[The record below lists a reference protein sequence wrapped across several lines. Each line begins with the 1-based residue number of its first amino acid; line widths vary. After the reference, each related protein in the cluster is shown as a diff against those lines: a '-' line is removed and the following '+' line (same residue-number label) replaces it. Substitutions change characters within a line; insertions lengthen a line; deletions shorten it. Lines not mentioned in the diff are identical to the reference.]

1 LGFGCAFTTPIH
13 VPSMNS
19 VLFDQDRGWFTR
31 GRVLTL
37 SLALAT
43 LLMLFA
49 CYRIVKPFVP
59 AVAFAVALAIAT
71 QRPYQLL
78 RQRLR
83 SDTAAAVL
91 AVVLLTLLIVGPAT
105 LLVTQLVQEAVDNL
119 NALRGAQGL
128 ESWRSRLE
136 NQPYLGAAVRWV
148 ESRINLAQQAD
159 RIAQEVASRATGLLK
174 GSANVITQL
183 VIAAFVLF
191 FLYRDRQQA
200 LDAVYH
206 IVPLS
211 PAEASRLFARVRDTI
226 LAVVNG
232 SLTVAGVQ
240 AVLAGLMYWLL
251 GVPAAVLWA
260 TATFFMA
267 LVPVFGT
274 FVVWGPI
281 AVYLALTGS
290 GVKALVLVGW
300 GIFAVGTIDNFLYPF
315 LVGDRLR
322 LHTVPTLFAILGGV
336 GQFGVAGLILG
347 PLVLAI
353 TIGLLDIWWWRTTQG
368 RSAEE
373 AVATQKED
381 ETPPGAVLS

>member
-1 LGFGCAFTTPIH
+1 MDA
-13 VPSMNS
+13 VS
-19 VLFDQDRGWFTR
+19 FDQNRGWFTR

-49 CYRIVKPFVP
+49 CYRIVQPFIP
-59 AVAFAVALAIAT
+59 AVAFAVALAMAT
-71 QRPYQLL
+71 QRPYQWL

-83 SDTAAAVL
+83 SDAAAAGVAVALL
-91 AVVLLTLLIVGPAT
+91 ALLIVGPAT
-105 LLVTQLVQEAVDNL
+105 LLATHLVQQAVDNL
-119 NALRGAQGL
+119 NELRGGQALAG
-128 ESWRSRLE
+128 WRSRLE
-136 NQPYLGAAVRWV
+136 SLPYLGAAVRWA
-148 ESRINLAQQAD
+148 ESRINLEGQAD
-159 RIAQEVASRATGLLK
+159 RIAQELASRATGFLT
-174 GSANVITQL
+174 GSASVLTQVVITL
-183 VIAAFVLF
+183 FVLF

-200 LDAVYH
+200 IKAVYH

-211 PAEASRLFARVRDTI
+211 PAEASRLFDRVRDTV

-232 SLTVAGVQ
+232 SLTVACIQ

-267 LVPVFGT
+267 LVPVFGS

-290 GVKALVLVGW
+290 WVKALVLAGW
-300 GIFAVGTIDNFLYPF
+300 GMLAVGTIDNFLYPF

-336 GQFGVAGLILG
+336 SQFGVAGLILG
-347 PLVLAI
+347 PLVLAV
-353 TIGLLDIWWWRTTQG
+353 TIALLDVWWWRTAQG
-368 RSAEE
+368 HSAEE
-373 AVATQKED
+373 AVATQSKD
-381 ETPPGAVLS
+381 KTPPGEALQETSKLPDP

>member
-1 LGFGCAFTTPIH
+1 
-13 VPSMNS
+13 MNS